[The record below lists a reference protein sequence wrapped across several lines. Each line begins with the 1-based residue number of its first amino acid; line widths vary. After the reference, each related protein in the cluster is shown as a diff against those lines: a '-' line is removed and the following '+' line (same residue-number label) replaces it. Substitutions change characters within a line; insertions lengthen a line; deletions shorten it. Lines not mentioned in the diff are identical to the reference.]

1 MPYLGPASLKRF
13 GGLALT
19 ERLALQVTHGV
30 APRENLMLPT
40 YTNPA
45 TFA

>member
-19 ERLALQVTHGV
+19 ERLALRDTHGV
-30 APRENLMLPT
+30 ATRENLMLPA
-40 YTNPA
+40 YTNPV